1 MPLTTIGVPSEL
13 NRYMIWVQKQHCVTV
28 NVNYW
33 MPDYQNILQE
43 FIWQTDDYIPQ
54 LPRVHNFLN
63 FWHKEID
70 AVVSEVFG
78 SVHNKR
84 EWRMTDFI
92 REI

>member
-1 MPLTTIGVPSEL
+1 MIILKNTI
-13 NRYMIWVQKQHCVTV
+13 VTV
-28 NVNYW
+28 SVFYW
-33 MPDYQNILQE
+33 MPDYRHVLQE

-70 AVVSEVFG
+70 AVVSEVFV

>member
-1 MPLTTIGVPSEL
+1 
-13 NRYMIWVQKQHCVTV
+13 MIWVQKQHCVTV

-54 LPRVHNFLN
+54 LPRVHKFMN
-63 FWHKEID
+63 FWQDEID
-70 AVVSEVFG
+70 AVVSEVFV

-84 EWRMTDFI
+84 EWRMTDYL

>member
-1 MPLTTIGVPSEL
+1 
-13 NRYMIWVQKQHCVTV
+13 
-28 NVNYW
+28 

-54 LPRVHNFLN
+54 LPRVHKFMN
-63 FWHKEID
+63 FWQDEID
-70 AVVSEVFG
+70 AVVSEVFV

-84 EWRMTDFI
+84 EWRMTDYL

>member
-1 MPLTTIGVPSEL
+1 
-13 NRYMIWVQKQHCVTV
+13 
-28 NVNYW
+28 

-54 LPRVHNFLN
+54 LPRVHTFLN
-63 FWHKEID
+63 FWHEEID
-70 AVVSEVFG
+70 AVVSEVFV

-84 EWRMTDFI
+84 EWRMTDYI